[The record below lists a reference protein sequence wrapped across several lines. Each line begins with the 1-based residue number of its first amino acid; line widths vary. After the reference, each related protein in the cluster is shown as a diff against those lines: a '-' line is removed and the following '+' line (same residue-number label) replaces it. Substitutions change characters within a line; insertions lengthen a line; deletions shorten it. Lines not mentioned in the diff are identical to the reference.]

1 MADVETLELAQV
13 VVSTVATIC
22 MIGLGFLYR
31 PGTASL
37 LWSLTFILA
46 MVTSYAEFVAEMI
59 DSEPLRRASLGV
71 LLCAPVLIWSGLR
84 AYRNAPPRAW
94 MAVLVGLGGAAT
106 LLAFDGV
113 TYAWAFRVL
122 YAIAAVYAALTVVEL
137 VRRPERG
144 RGTALPLLL
153 FSLALVV
160 VAVVSAA
167 AGVLAS
173 GDSAGALSFI
183 RTVNSLGMLAY
194 IVGALVTLLFLAR
207 GGVVVS
213 QRALFYDVA
222 AERLERAQA
231 AGERS
236 WALLYV
242 QLDDEKD
249 LRSVTGEAGF
259 VALTEGLRDD
269 IREIFPTESDIGRLG
284 PAAFAVLVALPSTV
298 IRERIN
304 TLLRA
309 IATPNDDLEV
319 GTSASVG
326 WAGVAEH
333 GYELDALLDAA
344 RSAAATAGAAGG
356 DRWQRA
362 DAGSRAD
369 A

>member
-1 MADVETLELAQV
+1 MTDVETLELAQV
-13 VVSTVATIC
+13 VVSTIATIC

-37 LWSLTFILA
+37 LWSLAFVLA
-46 MVTSYAEFVAEMI
+46 MVTSYAEFIAELI
-59 DSEPLRRASLGV
+59 DSEPLRRASLGL

-84 AYRNAPPRAW
+84 AYRGAPPRAW
-94 MAVLVGLGGAAT
+94 LAVLVGLGGATT
-106 LLAFDGV
+106 LMTFDGV
-113 TYAWAFRVL
+113 AYAWAFRAL
-122 YAIAAVYAALTVVEL
+122 YAIAAVFAALTVVEL
-137 VRRPERG
+137 IRRPERG

-153 FSLALVV
+153 FSLTLVV

-173 GDSAGALSFI
+173 GDSSGALAFM

-207 GGVVVS
+207 GGVVIS
-213 QRALFYDVA
+213 QRSVFYDVA

-242 QLDDEKD
+242 QLDDDRD

-259 VALTEGLRDD
+259 VALADGLRDD
-269 IREIFPTESDIGRLG
+269 LREVFPTEADIGRLN
-284 PAAFAVLVALPSTV
+284 PAGFAVLVALPSTV

-309 IATPNDDLEV
+309 IATPHDELEV

-326 WAGVAEH
+326 WASVAEH
-333 GYELDALLDAA
+333 GYDLTALLDAA
-344 RSAAATAGAAGG
+344 RSAAVHAAAEGG

-362 DAGSRAD
+362 EAAPPQG
-369 A
+369 